1 MSQLPQEACVT
12 SNVAPK
18 HYGVAIGF
26 EYDPARDGNEK
37 QWHLAYEDVSRVSV
51 MNWHIT
57 KVSNHHNCPLTSTI
71 PSNANIIP
79 KDDDLLRSRKVEF
92 RCYRCFSIDLTWEEL
107 QIETNLLESDQ
118 PNAPVHPKAGMSIPT
133 PISFNNH

>member
-26 EYDPARDGNEK
+26 EYDPTRDGNEK
-37 QWHLAYEDVSRVSV
+37 QWHLAYEDIPRVSV

-57 KVSNHHNCPLTSTI
+57 KVSNHHNSPL
-71 PSNANIIP
+71 P
-79 KDDDLLRSRKVEF
+79 
-92 RCYRCFSIDLTWEEL
+92 
-107 QIETNLLESDQ
+107 
-118 PNAPVHPKAGMSIPT
+118 
-133 PISFNNH
+133 